1 MEDSL
6 TTPEEMVAEL
16 EVLLSQGDT
25 AAVRAF
31 LSTLHPADVADYLE
45 QLPEPLAL
53 AAFSL
58 LSDEVASEV
67 LDESHSLLRAELVEK
82 VEDERLA
89 DLLETLPV
97 DDAVE
102 FLEDLPDA
110 TAERLLELMQPEEA
124 GEVRE
129 SLNYAEQTVGRLMV
143 REVVALRKEWPV
155 AQAFDYLRSLPDQEL
170 VYYLYVVDVVGRLI
184 GVAPLRSLIMAQ
196 PEATI
201 ESIMLPEVIAVP
213 VTIDQ
218 EELAELVSKYD
229 FSVMPVVDAA
239 GVLIGVVTVD
249 DVLDVIQEEATEDI
263 QRLGGSEPLEQPY
276 FTVSIGRM
284 ARKRFVWL
292 LLLFV
297 ASTLTGSVVNNYRA
311 LTVEFDAL
319 LIFVP
324 LIIGTGGNAG
334 SQTVAT
340 IIRALATGDVRLS
353 DLGRTWR
360 REVLTGLLLG
370 LCLGAIGFLQ
380 ARLVWGESWQV
391 GIVVGL
397 ALPAVVMWAN
407 TTATLVPIVAERLG
421 IDPTVVS
428 APMITT
434 IVDATGLL
442 IYFTIAAWVLLG
454 A

>member
-6 TTPEEMVAEL
+6 TTPEEMIAEL
-16 EVLLSQGDT
+16 ERLLSQGDT
-25 AAVRAF
+25 AAARDLLAM
-31 LSTLHPADVADYLE
+31 LHPADVADYLE
-45 QLPEPLAL
+45 QLPKPLAL
-53 AAFSL
+53 VAFGL
-58 LSDEVASEV
+58 LPDGVASEV
-67 LDESHSLLRAELVEK
+67 LDESHSLLRAELVDK

-129 SLNYAEQTVGRLMV
+129 SLSYAEETVGRLMV
-143 REVVALRKEWPV
+143 REVAALRKQWTV
-155 AQAFDYLRSLPDQEL
+155 AQALEYLRSLPDQEL

-184 GVAPLRSLIMAQ
+184 GVTPLRNLIMAQ

-201 ESIMLPEVIAVP
+201 ETIMLPEVIAVP

-218 EELAELVSKYD
+218 EELAQLVSKYD
-229 FSVMPVVDAA
+229 FPVMPVVDEA

-284 ARKRFVWL
+284 ARKRLVWL

-360 REVLTGLLLG
+360 RELLTGLLLG
-370 LCLGAIGFLQ
+370 LCLGIIGFLQ
-380 ARLVWGESWQV
+380 ARLVWGENWQM

-407 TTATLVPIVAERLG
+407 TTATLVPIIAQRLG

-442 IYFTIAAWVLLG
+442 IYFSIAAWVLLR

>member
-6 TTPEEMVAEL
+6 TTPEEMIAEL
-16 EVLLSQGDT
+16 ERLLSQGDT
-25 AAVRAF
+25 AAARDLLAM
-31 LSTLHPADVADYLE
+31 LHPADVADYLE
-45 QLPEPLAL
+45 QLPKLLAL
-53 AAFSL
+53 AAFGL
-58 LSDEVASEV
+58 LPDGVASEV
-67 LDESHSLLRAELVEK
+67 LDESHSLLRAELVDK

-129 SLNYAEQTVGRLMV
+129 SLSYAEETVGRLMV
-143 REVVALRKEWPV
+143 REVAALRKQWTV
-155 AQAFDYLRSLPDQEL
+155 GQALEYLRSLPDQEL

-184 GVAPLRSLIMAQ
+184 GVTPLRNLIMAQ

-201 ESIMLPEVIAVP
+201 ETIMLPEVIAVP

-218 EELAELVSKYD
+218 EELAQLVSKYD
-229 FSVMPVVDAA
+229 FPVMPVVDEA
-239 GVLIGVVTVD
+239 GVLFGVVTVD

-284 ARKRFVWL
+284 ARKRLVWL

-340 IIRALATGDVRLS
+340 IIRALAMGDVRLS

-360 REVLTGLLLG
+360 RELLTGLLLG
-370 LCLGAIGFLQ
+370 LCLGIIGFLQ
-380 ARLVWGESWQV
+380 ARLVWGENWQM

-407 TTATLVPIVAERLG
+407 TTATLVPIIAQRLG

-442 IYFTIAAWVLLG
+442 IYFSIAAWVLLR